1 MEAIT
6 YPLIPLRGICIFP
19 HISVPFDVGREKS
32 LAALSDV
39 MGRDQYVVLCTQKD
53 IRDMDPGLDD
63 LYEVGT
69 LAKIMQVLALP
80 GDNIRVMAEGI
91 SRVRIQRLASEEPF
105 LTAEVTLRE

>member
-39 MGRDQYVVLCTQKD
+39 MGRDQYVAVSYTHLDVYKRQ
-53 IRDMDPGLDD
+53 GLWHWRGSGHGP
-63 LYEVGT
+63 YGK
-69 LAKIMQVLALP
+69 AAY
-80 GDNIRVMAEGI
+80 GA
-91 SRVRIQRLASEEPF
+91 QRF
-105 LTAEVTLRE
+105 L